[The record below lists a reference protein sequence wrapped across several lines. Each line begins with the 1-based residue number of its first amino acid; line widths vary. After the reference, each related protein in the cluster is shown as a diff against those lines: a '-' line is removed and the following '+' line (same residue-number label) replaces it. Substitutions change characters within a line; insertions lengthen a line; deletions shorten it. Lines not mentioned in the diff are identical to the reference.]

1 MLVAGLQL
9 DMAWED
15 KQANLQKVQRLVRSA
30 NLPKGTLLALPE
42 MFATGFSM
50 DAKKITESTERETET
65 TLAQLAQE
73 QGLSLLAGLVTTGAD
88 GRERNQSVVWNPEG
102 TEIARYSKIF
112 PFTLGGELENYA
124 AGDSLVQF
132 QWQGFQTALFICY
145 DLRFPEI
152 FRLATADGAQL
163 IIVIA
168 SWPQARI
175 HHWVTLLQ
183 ARAIE
188 NQAFV
193 MGVNRCGVDPKFTYP
208 GRSIIVHPDG
218 HILAD
223 AGDVEGIVQAE
234 ISLPELLEYRKTRPF
249 LQDMRAEWLPK
260 GGRSL

>member
-9 DMAWED
+9 DIVWED
-15 KQANLQKVQRLVRSA
+15 KQANIEKVREKVRSA
-30 NLPKGTLLALPE
+30 HLPKGALLALPE

-50 DAKKITESTERETET
+50 DAKKTTDSVECETERF
-65 TLAQLAQE
+65 LADLAQE
-73 QGLSLLAGLVTTGAD
+73 QGLYLLAGLVTTGED
-88 GRERNQSVVWNPEG
+88 GRERNQSVVWNPQG
-102 TEIARYSKIF
+102 KEIARYSKIF
-112 PFTLGGELENYA
+112 PFAPGGELENYA

-132 QWQGFQTALFICY
+132 QWEGMQTALFICY

-152 FRLATADGAQL
+152 FRRAAADGAQL
-163 IIVIA
+163 ITVIA

-193 MGVNRCGVDPKFTYP
+193 IGVNRCGVDPKFCYP

-218 HILAD
+218 QILAD
-223 AGDVEGIVQAE
+223 AEGVEGIIQADL
-234 ISLPELLEYRKTRPF
+234 SLSELVEYRKTRPF
-249 LQDMRAEWLPK
+249 LNDMRPEWLPK
-260 GGRSL
+260 GVR